1 MSRAWFEG
9 KRIGSI
15 IIESHKE
22 WILPVRLYILQD
34 NKYLE
39 TELSGKDIVA
49 LIKVLCNENLLN
61 SLKRSLQYFESQ
73 LESANEQINEYRKRL
88 EDADIDFLRKKYEET
103 LTNLN
108 EKVKILKKYI
118 EEVKTWIDVIKK
130 IMELEVTF
138 SV

>member
-73 LESANEQINEYRKRL
+73 LESANEQINEYSKRL
-88 EDADIDFLRKKYEET
+88 EETDVTYLRKKYEET

-118 EEVKTWIDVIKK
+118 EEVKTWIDIVKR

>member
-15 IIESHKE
+15 IVESHKE
-22 WILPVRLYILQD
+22 WILPVKLYILQD
-34 NKYLE
+34 KKYLE
-39 TELSGKDIVA
+39 TELSGRDIVA

-73 LESANEQINEYRKRL
+73 LRSSNEQINEYRKRL

-118 EEVKTWIDVIKK
+118 EEVKKWIDIVKR